1 MGNGC
6 ICYKNITIQEIKNDT
21 FIDIKNERA
30 QTSNLYDMVKYF
42 DEMEKENTKNEK
54 KKLRKIFSFKKL
66 KNSNTLYNN
75 NQKYELMLKRL
86 LEQQNKEKKGL
97 KRRETIRINNNKNF
111 IKLIHEAIEDN
122 KNKEKKIKNKL
133 QKKESISILL
143 NAKDKMNLLS
153 ISSGKQSVI
162 INKIAKKNFLDNL
175 RETTDNEI
183 KLTSGNI
190 TSDIKKKK

>member
-6 ICYKNITIQEIKNDT
+6 TCYKDISIQEIKNDT
-21 FIDIKNERA
+21 FIDIKNEQV
-30 QTSNLYDMVKYF
+30 QTTNLYEMVKYF

-54 KKLRKIFSFKKL
+54 KKIRKMLSFKKL
-66 KNSNTLYNN
+66 KNSNTIYNN

-86 LEQQNKEKKGL
+86 LEQQNKEKKGP
-97 KRRETIRINNNKNF
+97 KRRETIRQDNNKKF

-122 KNKEKKIKNKL
+122 KNKEKHLKNII
-133 QKKESISILL
+133 QKKESILL
-143 NAKDKMNLLS
+143 NPKDKMNLLS

-175 RETTDNEI
+175 GETNTDNEI
-183 KLTSGNI
+183 KPTCGNI
-190 TSDIKKKK
+190 TSDIKKNE

>member
-6 ICYKNITIQEIKNDT
+6 ICYKDITIQEIKNDT

-66 KNSNTLYNN
+66 KNSNALYNN

-86 LEQQNKEKKGL
+86 LEQKNKEKKGL
-97 KRRETIRINNNKNF
+97 KQRETIRINNNKNF
-111 IKLIHEAIEDN
+111 IKLIHETIEDN
-122 KNKEKKIKNKL
+122 KNKEKNIKNKF
-133 QKKESISILL
+133 QKKE
-143 NAKDKMNLLS
+143 
-153 ISSGKQSVI
+153 
-162 INKIAKKNFLDNL
+162 
-175 RETTDNEI
+175 
-183 KLTSGNI
+183 
-190 TSDIKKKK
+190 